1 MRPVRASRS
10 DDDPGKHVTP
20 DSAAAGALPP
30 GAAANG
36 AAPGSP
42 EPFSVS
48 SYAGS
53 QLVGSA
59 LDAKE
64 RPAPLHASRAAL
76 PPKPED
82 RAGFLAVLRR
92 RDFRYLWAGQA
103 ASQLADKFL
112 VFTLLI
118 FMYTISGRATLQSI
132 LMLAYTVPSVAL
144 SAPAGV
150 YADRHDK
157 RTLMIACNAIRGG
170 LVLLIP
176 ISQFIPGVQGQ
187 AWPLILIMLLFSSVG
202 QLFAPAEAASIPSLV
217 LRRQMTEATS
227 LFMTTVILTLVLGV
241 PAATLAIAFAGNQA
255 PFYIAAAL
263 FGIAALSIWRMG
275 TSLKAAERSPE
286 APAPSLLRE
295 LREGLAILRESPA
308 LRFGLYQ
315 LALALVVVFTVFT
328 LGPVYLVKVLH
339 RSDQDTYFVLVP
351 ATVGLVA
358 AAAVLGTRPDL
369 SRARALLAA
378 VLTAGLTLAVMGIVP
393 EVLNSH
399 GLAGLDT
406 PLAVVLALIFGA
418 ALGAVLIPAFT
429 LLQERTTPET
439 RGRIFGGIFTVINA
453 AVAVP
458 LVLAGVLAD
467 LVGVGRVVAGLGV
480 LLLVVGVGVRALAW
494 SRLSVLERDSR
505 ESALAVFEGDLAETP

>member
-1 MRPVRASRS
+1 MSPPS
-10 DDDPGKHVTP
+10 DADEPG
-20 DSAAAGALPP
+20 
-30 GAAANG
+30 
-36 AAPGSP
+36 
-42 EPFSVS
+42 
-48 SYAGS
+48 
-53 QLVGSA
+53 
-59 LDAKE
+59 
-64 RPAPLHASRAAL
+64 RPAPLHASRAAV
-76 PPKPED
+76 PPRTDD
-82 RAGFLAVLRR
+82 RAGFLSVLRR

-118 FMYTISGRATLQSI
+118 FMYTISGRASLQSV
-132 LMLAYTVPSVAL
+132 LMLAYTLPSVAL

-157 RTLMIACNAIRGG
+157 RTLMIACNAIRAF

-176 ISQFIPGVQGQ
+176 VAQFVPGLQGQ

-202 QLFAPAEAASIPSLV
+202 QIFAPAEAASIPSLV
-217 LRRQMTEATS
+217 LGRQMTTATS

-241 PAATLAIAFAGNQA
+241 PVATLAIGFFGNQA

-263 FGIAALSIWRMG
+263 FALAAGSIALVQSNKLRAIKR
-275 TSLKAAERSPE
+275 AAD

-295 LREGLAILRESPA
+295 LREGLVILRTNAA

-351 ATVGLVA
+351 ATVGLIA
-358 AAAVLGTRPDL
+358 AAGLLGVRPDL

-378 VLTAGLTLAVMGIVP
+378 VLTAGAALAVMGIVP
-393 EVLNSH
+393 DVLNSS
-399 GLAGLDT
+399 GLGGLDI
-406 PLAVVLALIFGA
+406 PLAVVLALVFGA

-467 LVGVGRVVAGLGV
+467 LVGVDRVVAGLGIV
-480 LLLVVGVGVRALAW
+480 LVLIGVAIRSLAW
-494 SRLSVLERDSR
+494 GRLAVLERDSR
-505 ESALAVFEGDLAETP
+505 DPALAVAETH

>member
-1 MRPVRASRS
+1 MSAVRGRVN
-10 DDDPGKHVTP
+10 DPAP
-20 DSAAAGALPP
+20 E
-30 GAAANG
+30 NG
-36 AAPGSP
+36 AGEEGDP
-42 EPFSVS
+42 
-48 SYAGS
+48 
-53 QLVGSA
+53 
-59 LDAKE
+59 

-82 RAGFLAVLRR
+82 RVGFIAMLRR

-118 FMYTISGRATLQSI
+118 FMYTISGRASLQSV
-132 LMLAYTVPSVAL
+132 LMLAYTLPSVLL

-157 RTLMIACNAIRGG
+157 RTLMIACNAIRAF

-176 ISQFIPGVQGQ
+176 VAQFVPGLQRQ
-187 AWPLILIMLLFSSVG
+187 AWPLILIMLLFSSAG
-202 QLFAPAEAASIPSLV
+202 QVFAPAEAASIPSLV

-255 PFYIAAAL
+255 PFYVAAAL
-263 FGIAALSIWRMG
+263 FAVAALSIWRVR
-275 TSLKAAERSPE
+275 TSLRAVERADD
-286 APAPSLLRE
+286 APPPSLLRE
-295 LREGLAILRESPA
+295 LREGLVILRSNPA

-339 RSDQDTYFVLVP
+339 HSDQDTYVVLVP

-358 AAAVLGTRPDL
+358 AAALLGARPNL
-369 SRARALLAA
+369 SRARALVAA
-378 VLTAGLTLAVMGIVP
+378 VLTAGVALAVMGVVP
-393 EVLNSH
+393 DVLNNA
-399 GLAGLDT
+399 GLGDLDT
-406 PLAVVLALIFGA
+406 PLAVILALIFGA

-429 LLQERTTPET
+429 LLQERTTAET

-458 LVLAGVLAD
+458 LLLAGVLAD
-467 LVGVGRVVAGLGV
+467 LVGVDRVVAGLGV
-480 LLLVVGVGVRALAW
+480 LLLLGGIAIGGPAWRRLA
-494 SRLSVLERDSR
+494 VLERDSLDH
-505 ESALAVFEGDLAETP
+505 AITVVEGR

>member
-10 DDDPGKHVTP
+10 DDPGEQVAP
-20 DSAAAGALPP
+20 DSAT
-30 GAAANG
+30 NG
-36 AAPGSP
+36 AAPPP
-42 EPFSVS
+42 EPFSVTS
-48 SYAGS
+48 HDGS
-53 QLVGSA
+53 PLVGSA
-59 LDAKE
+59 LNATE
-64 RPAPLHASRAAL
+64 RPAPLHASRPVL
-76 PPKPED
+76 PPRPED
-82 RAGFLAVLRR
+82 RAGLLAVLRR

-118 FMYTISGRATLQSI
+118 FMYTISGRASLQSV
-132 LMLAYTVPSVAL
+132 LMLAYTLPSVLL

-157 RTLMIACNAIRGG
+157 RTLMIAVNVVRGG

-176 ISQFIPGVQGQ
+176 IAQFIPGLQRQ
-187 AWPLILIMLLFSSVG
+187 AWPLILIMLLFSSAG
-202 QLFAPAEAASIPSLV
+202 QIFAPAEAASIPSLV

-241 PAATLAIAFAGNQA
+241 PAATLAIAFAGSQA

-263 FGIAALSIWRMG
+263 FGIAALSIWRVG
-275 TSLKAAERSPE
+275 TTLRAAER
-286 APAPSLLRE
+286 APDAPPPSLVRE

-315 LALALVVVFTVFT
+315 LALALIVVFAVFT

-358 AAAVLGTRPDL
+358 AAAVLGARPDL
-369 SRARALLAA
+369 SRARTLLAA
-378 VLTAGLTLAVMGIVP
+378 VLTGGLALAVMGVVP
-393 EVLNSH
+393 DLLNAH

-458 LVLAGVLAD
+458 LVLAGILAD
-467 LVGVGRVVAGLGV
+467 LVGVDRVVAGLGV
-480 LLLVVGVGVRALAW
+480 VLVLVGVGVRTLAW
-494 SRLSVLERDSR
+494 SRLGILERDSH
-505 ESALAVFEGDLAETP
+505 ESALAVLGEDFAEPT